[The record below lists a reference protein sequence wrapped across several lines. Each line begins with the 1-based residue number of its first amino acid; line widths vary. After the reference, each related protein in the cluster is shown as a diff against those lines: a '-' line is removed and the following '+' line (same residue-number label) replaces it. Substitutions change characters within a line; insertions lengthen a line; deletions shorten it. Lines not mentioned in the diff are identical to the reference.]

1 MGTIDLQHRR
11 GARCGPPV
19 LPDRR
24 GHGGPCSVRRGRG
37 SLLTGEEVG
46 GEPPPAPAVP
56 PISGRRAWPAWPP
69 SGAPPSPPFHLRP
82 AWPAVP
88 RRRPVGIGGSVGRL
102 LGCCPGGGVPLRRPR
117 CCPSEKEGGLGRFDA
132 LLGTFPAREKYPGV
146 WGRSPYREVPRGLG
160 AEPLPGSTPG
170 CGGGAPTGEHPE
182 CGAGQAPAHPR
193 PAAGE
198 SALHR
203 PGAPAQSV
211 QNRQPKIWGGKG
223 KTALQ
228 MSRPGV

>member
-1 MGTIDLQHRR
+1 MGTIDPQHRR

-117 CCPSEKEGGLGRFDA
+117 CCPSEKERGLGLPGA
-132 LLGTFPAREKYPGV
+132 LLGTFPAREKPHRV
-146 WGRSPYREVPRGLG
+146 CPLRGRVVEHAFY
-160 AEPLPGSTPG
+160 TPG
-170 CGGGAPTGEHPE
+170 ITANRKDRGANHSKAKSEVWKTLWKVPGDTRYCGGMPH
-182 CGAGQAPAHPR
+182 HV
-193 PAAGE
+193 
-198 SALHR
+198 
-203 PGAPAQSV
+203 QSV
-211 QNRQPKIWGGKG
+211 VLCV
-223 KTALQ
+223 LQ
-228 MSRPGV
+228 YKRG